1 MFVSEIEE
9 LENRLEK
16 LEDLLV
22 NANDSALNTESTI
35 PEYNACEDSRHYAI
49 STVCYLD
56 DIMVE
61 LEELKYIVINNELNK
76 VKENV

>member
-1 MFVSEIEE
+1 MFISEIKE
-9 LENRLEK
+9 LQNRLEK
-16 LEDLLV
+16 LEDLVV

-35 PEYNACEDSRHYAI
+35 PEYNACEDSRHYAN

-56 DIMVE
+56 DILVE
-61 LEELKYIVINNELNK
+61 LEKLKYIVINNELNK

>member
-1 MFVSEIEE
+1 MFITEIEE
-9 LENRLEK
+9 LKNRLEK

-35 PEYNACEDSRHYAI
+35 PEYNACEDSRHYAN

>member
-22 NANDSALNTESTI
+22 NANDCAINTESTI
-35 PEYNACEDSRHYAI
+35 PEYNACEDSRHYAN

-56 DIMVE
+56 DILTE

>member
-9 LENRLEK
+9 LQNRLEK

-35 PEYNACEDSRHYAI
+35 PEYNACEDARHYAN
-49 STVCYLD
+49 STVCYMD
-56 DIMVE
+56 DILVE
-61 LEELKYIVINNELNK
+61 LEELMVIIKENELSKNGK
-76 VKENV
+76 L

>member
-35 PEYNACEDSRHYAI
+35 PEYNACEDSRHYAN

-56 DIMVE
+56 DILVE
-61 LEELKYIVINNELNK
+61 LEKLKYIVINNELNK

>member
-9 LENRLEK
+9 LQNRLEK

-22 NANDSALNTESTI
+22 NANDCAINTESTI
-35 PEYNACEDSRHYAI
+35 PEYNACEESRHYAN
-49 STVCYLD
+49 STVCYID

-61 LEELKYIVINNELNK
+61 LEELKFIIKENELSKNGK
-76 VKENV
+76 L

>member
-9 LENRLEK
+9 LQNRLEK

-35 PEYNACEDSRHYAI
+35 PEYNACEDARHYAN
-49 STVCYLD
+49 STVCYID

-61 LEELKYIVINNELNK
+61 LEELMVIIKENELSKNGK
-76 VKENV
+76 L

>member
-22 NANDSALNTESTI
+22 NANDCAINTESTI
-35 PEYNACEDSRHYAI
+35 PEYNACEDSRHYAN

-56 DIMVE
+56 DILTE
-61 LEELKYIVINNELNK
+61 LEELKFIIKENELSKNGK
-76 VKENV
+76 L

>member
-1 MFVSEIEE
+1 MFITEIEE
-9 LENRLEK
+9 LKNRLEK

-22 NANDSALNTESTI
+22 NANDSALNTEATI
-35 PEYNACEDSRHYAI
+35 PEYNACEDSRHYAN

-56 DIMVE
+56 DILVE
-61 LEELKYIVINNELNK
+61 LEKLKYIVINNELNK